1 MTIYLS
7 KELEQFV
14 HDAVRAGL
22 YAREADVVNDALI
35 RLKEAMPDG
44 SQMPAKGRKRT
55 KAALQKLK
63 KPLTPAELDQYMLSV
78 GLITQLP
85 DPAQDIDDDDPDD
98 EPVTI
103 KGEPLS
109 ETIIRERR

>member
-1 MTIYLS
+1 MTIDLS
-7 KELEQFV
+7 KDLQKIV

-22 YAREADVVNDALI
+22 YAREDDVIRDALI
-35 RLKEAMPDG
+35 RLKQSMPQAAQTSG
-44 SQMPAKGRKRT
+44 KGAKRT
-55 KAALQKLK
+55 KAAPRKPK
-63 KPLTPAELDQYMLSV
+63 KPLTPAELDQYMLSI

-85 DPAQDIDDDDPDD
+85 NPAEDIDDDDPDD
-98 EPVTI
+98 APAVI